1 MQVITAL
8 LCPKKELAGQEDG
21 RSKLTRPV
29 TNATRLFIGLV
40 TRNQSQEQLSLSP
53 FLFASVKSPD

>member
-40 TRNQSQEQLSLSP
+40 YSKSIAGTTLSP
-53 FLFASVKSPD
+53 FLFASVKNPD